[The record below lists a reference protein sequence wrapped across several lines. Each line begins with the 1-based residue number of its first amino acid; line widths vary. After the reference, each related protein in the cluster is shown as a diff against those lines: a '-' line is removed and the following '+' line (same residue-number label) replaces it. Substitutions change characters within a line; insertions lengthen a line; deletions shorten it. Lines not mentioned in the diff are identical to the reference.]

1 MTPRLAPDAGGVAI
15 RATDLQKRFGEI
27 AAVEGVSSEAARGTV
42 VALLGPNGAGKTMI
56 ARVLATILKPDGGTA
71 EIMGRDVSTDP
82 RGVRRMLGLA
92 GQYAAVD
99 PVLTG
104 RENLR
109 LVGRLSR
116 VGRHDA
122 ARRPI

>member
-1 MTPRLAPDAGGVAI
+1 
-15 RATDLQKRFGEI
+15 
-27 AAVEGVSSEAARGTV
+27 
-42 VALLGPNGAGKTMI
+42 
-56 ARVLATILKPDGGTA
+56 VLATILKPDGGTA